1 MQWNALNRGRKKIFQ
16 TPQKQKDYSV
26 NLEIFVQSL
35 KIHHFA
41 EIIPRNGKRKE
52 MFVIQHV

>member
-16 TPQKQKDYSV
+16 KPQKQKDYSV

-35 KIHHFA
+35 KIQHFA